1 MKTLQNTE
9 TSTAEMITISR
20 AEYEALKA
28 QNTEQSRQIEWLME
42 QIRLTRKKLFGSS
55 SEKTQEEVMDQLSFL
70 FNEAEAYIKPEKPE
84 PEKTEVA
91 AHTRQKRG
99 GNIEEILPDD
109 VPVEVVEHRLP
120 EEDRLCPACDTTMQ
134 EIGKEVRRTIIIEP
148 AKFKIREDW
157 YFSYACG
164 SCKAEADETPVVKTP
179 KDKPVISGSFAS
191 PEAIAHIMTQKFV
204 MYAPLY
210 RQEQE
215 YNRSGVML
223 SRQTMSSWILKASED
238 WLKPVYD
245 ELHRQLVQ
253 RSVLHAD
260 ESTLQVLREPGKS
273 AQSKSYMWLY
283 RTSGDTEHPIVLY
296 EYRPDRKAE
305 NPKRFLEGFS
315 GYLHADGYQG
325 YYTLPEN
332 ITVVGC
338 WAHAR
343 RKFDE
348 AVNSLPKSD
357 QKESSA
363 MIGQQYCDKLFS
375 IEDKLVDLS
384 PEERYFK
391 RLELEKPVLDA
402 LLAWA
407 EAKNAA
413 PKSALGK
420 ALYYLREQWPHLIRY
435 LEDGRLELS
444 NNRAE
449 RSIKPFVMSRKNFLF
464 ANTPNGAQGSA
475 IIFSLIETAKENHL
489 DPYRYMVYVLS
500 TAPNLDQTHPAWVT
514 SLLPVNAP
522 EQCRV
527 PQKKC

>member
-1 MKTLQNTE
+1 
-9 TSTAEMITISR
+9 
-20 AEYEALKA
+20 
-28 QNTEQSRQIEWLME
+28 
-42 QIRLTRKKLFGSS
+42 
-55 SEKTQEEVMDQLSFL
+55 
-70 FNEAEAYIKPEKPE
+70 
-84 PEKTEVA
+84 
-91 AHTRQKRG
+91 
-99 GNIEEILPDD
+99 
-109 VPVEVVEHRLP
+109 
-120 EEDRLCPACDTTMQ
+120 
-134 EIGKEVRRTIIIEP
+134 
-148 AKFKIREDW
+148 
-157 YFSYACG
+157 
-164 SCKAEADETPVVKTP
+164 
-179 KDKPVISGSFAS
+179 
-191 PEAIAHIMTQKFV
+191 
-204 MYAPLY
+204 
-210 RQEQE
+210 
-215 YNRSGVML
+215 ML

-245 ELHRQLVQ
+245 ELHQQLVQ

-325 YYTLPEN
+325 YYTLSDN

-363 MIGQQYCDKLFS
+363 MIGQRYCDKLFS
-375 IEDKLVDLS
+375 IEDELIDLS
-384 PEERYFK
+384 PEERYIK

-407 EAKNAA
+407 QTTKTA

-464 ANTPNGAQGSA
+464 ANTPSGAQGSA

-489 DPYRYMVYVLS
+489 DPYRYLVYLLT
-500 TAPNLDQTHPAWVT
+500 TAPNLDHADPAWVI